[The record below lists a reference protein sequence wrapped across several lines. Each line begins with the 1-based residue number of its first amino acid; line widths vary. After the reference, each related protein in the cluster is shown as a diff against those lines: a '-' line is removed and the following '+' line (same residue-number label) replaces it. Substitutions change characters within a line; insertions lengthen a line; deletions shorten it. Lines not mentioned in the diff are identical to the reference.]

1 MGQTFAD
8 GIAPWDI
15 IISLAICRHDEK
27 TETGKKEKFAGIL
40 KTANG
45 SNCSGKP
52 ENDEINYKLNDQ
64 FL

>member
-27 TETGKKEKFAGIL
+27 IETGKKREIRRNFK
-40 KTANG
+40 NG
-45 SNCSGKP
+45 KRVKLQRQTGK
-52 ENDEINYKLNDQ
+52 
-64 FL
+64 